1 MDMNT
6 MEQNLEYYSQLF
18 DSYLA
23 GHDWPP
29 QAERD
34 TLAGYLKE
42 VLDDP
47 GNKHL
52 CSTDVL
58 WKDILKNSLMEFFSQ
73 MIPHMDRI
81 AGQEATEKKHM
92 QDFLNGDIQ
101 KKRQMWPA
109 LEQFIRKH
117 YSPAEVNLE
126 GYIRL
131 MRENSIDKDA
141 IFQALVKDWQ
151 EACQEQA
158 DRERI
163 LLVQNYKNRFRQQIL
178 QVGQHDYQTIRKTTD
193 IVVRYPQLQD
203 IIQCMGRERQ
213 KTLQDEEQS
222 ITRYIPILLQHS
234 KSNEEINGVRL
245 GNDLGALLPTEVA
258 WLSDSRTESL
268 FYQKF
273 ATSQLQLFSSKP
285 PFFQRRK
292 TDKNSQ
298 KNPRLQEGPM
308 IICIDTSGSMSGKA
322 ESIAKALTMQILQ
335 TAKRKN
341 RKCYLITFSIRAKVL
356 EISQTKHWKDVRSF
370 MRQTFTGGTDGEMM
384 FTAALQALQTETFSM
399 ADVLVISDFQ
409 FTIPCPQTNRQIQQE
424 QQKDT
429 RFYGLQI
436 GSYHSGYEKIL
447 DRMWFI

>member
-1 MDMNT
+1 MDRRI
-6 MEQNLEYYSQLF
+6 EYYSQLF
-18 DSYLA
+18 DSCLQGKSGPGETAGDVLA
-23 GHDWPP
+23 D
-29 QAERD
+29 
-34 TLAGYLKE
+34 YVKE

-47 GNKHL
+47 GNRHL
-52 CSTDVL
+52 CTTDPL
-58 WKDILKNSLMEFFSQ
+58 WCDILKNSLMDFITQ
-73 MIPHMDRI
+73 MIPHIRSI
-81 AGQEATEKKHM
+81 EEQEANEKKHM
-92 QDFLNGDIQ
+92 QNFLKGDIH
-101 KKRQMWPA
+101 KKRMMWPA
-109 LEQFIRKH
+109 LSQYLACN
-117 YSPAEVNLE
+117 YSPAEVNLD
-126 GYIRL
+126 GYVRL
-131 MRENSIDKDA
+131 MLENRIEKDI
-141 IFQALVKDWQ
+141 IFDALIRDWQ
-151 EACQEQA
+151 QACE
-158 DRERI
+158 DRSANEII
-163 LLVQNYKNRFRQQIL
+163 LLIQKYSNRFIQQTLEVGRQDYL
-178 QVGQHDYQTIRKTTD
+178 TVCRTGQV
-193 IVVRYPQLQD
+193 VVRYPQLQD

-213 KTLQDEEQS
+213 KTLQDEEQT

-245 GNDLGALLPTEVA
+245 GNELGALLPTEVA

-285 PFFQRRK
+285 PVLQHRK
-292 TDKNSQ
+292 TDKDNQ

-341 RKCYLITFSIRAKVL
+341 RKCFLITFSIRAKVL
-356 EISQTKHWKDVRSF
+356 EISQAKHWKDIMSF

-409 FTIPCPQTNRQIQQE
+409 FTIPCPQTSRQIQQE